1 MFKFLRALLTAEI
14 STFHKLDV
22 HAGTNSPLYSFC
34 LFFKG
39 LKPSDVIS
47 FFDEVNGQVERIKKS
62 FNTSDCA
69 PQVTVSYLGC

>member
-1 MFKFLRALLTAEI
+1 MYMQVLIVLCI
-14 STFHKLDV
+14 HSV
-22 HAGTNSPLYSFC
+22 YS
-34 LFFKG
+34 FKG